1 MSEHAQALDSGL
13 SGLADFLADTS
24 EETPAEEENEA
35 ELTADDSTAE
45 EGDTEEEANA
55 AEDESESDDESDEEE
70 NAKPPSERK
79 IAVPIKA
86 EDGTE
91 TTVEIDET
99 ELVKGYQRQAD
110 YTRKTQE
117 LAQRETQA
125 VEFLKSKHDEIRS
138 QYMQQVETARLAVA
152 QMAGIKTEA
161 QLAELA
167 QQDPAAWVAEVQRQK
182 QIGAFLQGLDQQ
194 LAGERQRMEQ
204 EAQQRQQMTLKQ
216 QFERTWQELQKE
228 KIDKPALAKIY
239 EGVNKT
245 YGFTPEELANVY
257 DHRLVKLFRD
267 ATAYQQLKAQKPEV
281 TKKVTEAPKLPAK
294 QAPSASEVRQR
305 KALDQRFS
313 SGRAK
318 LNDLAAYLR

>member
-1 MSEHAQALDSGL
+1 MSEHVATATLDSGL
-13 SGLADFLADTS
+13 SGLADFLSDTPETEPIDEDEANDPADES
-24 EETPAEEENEA
+24 
-35 ELTADDSTAE
+35 TADS
-45 EGDTEEEANA
+45 DTDEEANA
-55 AEDESESDDESDEEE
+55 AEDESEEDDSDEES
-70 NAKPPSERK
+70 AKPPSERK

-91 TTVEIDET
+91 TTVEVDET
-99 ELVKGYQRQAD
+99 ELIKGYQRQAD
-110 YTRKTQE
+110 YSRKTQQ
-117 LAQRETQA
+117 LAERESQA

-138 QYMQQVETARLAVA
+138 QYLQQAEAARMAVA

-182 QIGAFLQGLDQQ
+182 QIGGFLQGLDQQ
-194 LAGERQRMEQ
+194 LNAERQRAAM
-204 EAQQRQQMTLKQ
+204 EAQQRQQQAMQ
-216 QFERTWQELQKE
+216 SQFQKTWQVLEAE

-245 YGFTPEELANVY
+245 YGITPEELSNVY
-257 DHRLVKLFRD
+257 DYRIVKMMRD
-267 ATAYQQLKAQKPEV
+267 ATAYQQLKAAKPEV
-281 TKKVTEAPKLPAK
+281 TRKVTEAPKLPAK
-294 QAPSASEVRQR
+294 QAPAAEVRQR
-305 KALDQRFS
+305 KALDSKFQ